1 MDYDIQQQELV
12 SVQPTHDISTLD
24 LIALTLIAT
33 QLHGGIP
40 LSSIPLSK
48 PGSSPL
54 KCPSAHSDNQM
65 GPSLKCVCLCCFRC
79 GGSSHLPQDCI
90 AESTSAG
97 CTPTSIATN
106 AKSKHVLLVPNR
118 KQYCFNFAQK
128 SSCTF
133 RINCINFHSCSLC
146 NNATHGDEPSHSVL
160 MYTPLFLPL
169 YHFPSVADTPAT
181 RCTCTTAHMT
191 PVSLRDHSLTP
202 LTLVNPINLSHHQ
215 TGFVYGV
222 YR

>member
-1 MDYDIQQQELV
+1 MDYDVQQRELV

-33 QLHGGIP
+33 RPRGGIP

-54 KCPSAHSDNQM
+54 KRPSTHSDNQM
-65 GPSLKCVCLCCFRC
+65 GPSAKRVRSCCFRC

-97 CTPTSIATN
+97 RTPASIATN
-106 AKSKHVLLVPNR
+106 AKSKHALLAPNG

-133 RINCINFHSCSLC
+133 GINCINFHGCSLC
-146 NNATHGDEPSHSVL
+146 NNATHG
-160 MYTPLFLPL
+160 
-169 YHFPSVADTPAT
+169 AGA
-181 RCTCTTAHMT
+181 CTTT
-191 PVSLRDHSLTP
+191 
-202 LTLVNPINLSHHQ
+202 
-215 TGFVYGV
+215 
-222 YR
+222 